1 MLYLFVITQLRTQ
14 NRCALLLEL
23 LQITTLNGIVT
34 KLNGAWQYGQCVQR
48 RLITRQSTIAA
59 RWRPAPVTT
68 KPCHSALW
76 KRSPF
81 QAKKMTP
88 QE

>member
-1 MLYLFVITQLRTQ
+1 MPKDLRKAIRAPFPMPLPPITSP
-14 NRCALLLEL
+14 A
-23 LQITTLNGIVT
+23 TLNGIVT
-34 KLNGAWQYGQCVQR
+34 KLNGAWQYCREQYQS
-48 RLITRQSTIAA
+48 RLMTRQSTIAA
-59 RWRPAPVTT
+59 RCRPAPVTT

-81 QAKKMTP
+81 QAKKITP